1 MAPLPVSTEPN
12 YLLARVSIVRLAS
25 LATPYHRSPSS
36 PRKVARMT
44 TSPSEPGTPARRQL
58 LTRRNLIASTGLVA
72 AAVTAAPLLGRGTA
86 EAAEGAEAAV
96 PPAGGPGPRKS
107 LRGRRSRSRPRV
119 PAGNHSAGPAA
130 GQGPGH
136 PQVRLPGRG
145 DRRPRLLAD

>member
-12 YLLARVSIVRLAS
+12 YLLARVSIVRLAA
-25 LATPYHRSPSS
+25 LATPDHRSPSS

-86 EAAEGAEAAV
+86 EAAVTPACPPGTTAPV
-96 PPAGGPGPRKS
+96 PP
-107 LRGRRSRSRPRV
+107 
-119 PAGNHSAGPAA
+119 PARGPAIPKS
-130 GQGPGH
+130 GYL
-136 PQVRLPGRG
+136 VEEIG
-145 DRRPRLLAD
+145 DRVFWL

>member
-86 EAAEGAEAAV
+86 EAAEAAV
-96 PPAGGPGPRKS
+96 APACPPGTTAPVPPPAK
-107 LRGRRSRSRPRV
+107 
-119 PAGNHSAGPAA
+119 GPAIPTS
-130 GQGPGH
+130 GYL
-136 PQVRLPGRG
+136 VEEVG
-145 DRRPRLLAD
+145 DRVFWLAGGLYQMIFMTTAAG